1 MNYSKNGIR
10 QKQAA
15 LHATGT
21 KWSRKLFLSLL
32 NLSLL
37 GCLAL
42 AIIGA
47 SMGIGVFK
55 GIIDTAPSIEN
66 IDVTPTGFS
75 TFVYDLEGNQ
85 IGKLIAADSNRIPV
99 AQDMIPED
107 LAHAFVAIEDERFY
121 EHNGIDIKG
130 IIRAAYV
137 GVSQGFRFTEGASTI
152 TQQLLKNNVF
162 TNWVN
167 EDGFAEQVKR
177 KIQEQYLAIELS
189 KTMSKDEVLLNYMNT
204 INLGQNTLG
213 VQAASL
219 RYFNKSVNTLNLSEC
234 AVIASITQNPSR
246 FNPISH
252 PEDNAKRRSK
262 VLGNMLEQ
270 GYITQDEYDTAMA
283 DDVYSRIQT
292 VNSEVEQDSVNTYFV
307 DALTDDIME
316 DLMATGNYT
325 ETQAYTLLYSGGLK
339 IYATQDPSI
348 QAICDDVFSN
358 EENYPEGTRWQLNY
372 ELTIQ
377 KANGDYENFSTEMYR
392 AYYKEQS
399 PSFNLLYNSQEEA
412 YAAIEEYKAAVM
424 SSGDEVYGENITLT
438 PQPQVSIV
446 VQDHSTGYVVAM
458 VGGRGQKE
466 GSRTLNRA
474 TDSKRQP
481 GSTFKVVGVYA
492 PALDSAGLTLA
503 TVQNDAPFNY
513 NEGRPVGNWW
523 GNDPEDYRG
532 LNSLRQG
539 IIDSMNIVAV
549 KTLTQITPQ
558 LGFDYLKNFGF
569 TTLVDREE
577 ITVNGETQIFSD
589 IQQSLALGGVTRGV
603 TNEELTASYAAIAN
617 GGTYIKPKLYTKVLD
632 HDGNVILDNTQ
643 PQSRQVIKETTAWL
657 LTDAMVDVVT
667 SGTGTS
673 VNFGNM
679 AIAGK
684 TGTTSDYNDV
694 WFSGYTP
701 YYTAS
706 VWTGYDNNTK
716 LRNDNGERNLA
727 KKLWRATMS
736 QIHAELPSKSFE
748 MPVNGGIVTATVCSK
763 SGLLPL
769 PGVCDGTLTTEYFA
783 EGTVPTETCNV
794 HYQGMIC
801 QYSNPQ
807 LPACETCPFKVAGV
821 MEMTPVEH
829 PSLQQGSQSAQTAS
843 TPEGQQPTTPTAPIT
858 QEIVNEDGTI
868 TTITVPQTQ
877 TNYCMH
883 TAEFMTQPGAE
894 GIIEQ
899 QRNEINAM
907 LQQQAAAAAAAQQAE
922 APAQ

>member
-1 MNYSKNGIR
+1 MNYSKKGIR

-32 NLSLL
+32 NLTLL
-37 GCLAL
+37 GCLGL
-42 AIIGA
+42 VIIGA

-137 GVSQGFRFTEGASTI
+137 GVSQAFNFTEGASTI

-234 AVIASITQNPSR
+234 AVIASITQNPSKY
-246 FNPISH
+246 NPISH
-252 PEDNAKRRSK
+252 PEDNAKRRTK
-262 VLGNMLEQ
+262 VLDNMLEQ

-292 VNSEVEQDSVNTYFV
+292 VNSEVEQESVNTYFV

-339 IYATQDPSI
+339 IYATQDPNV
-348 QAICDDVFSN
+348 QTICDEVFSN
-358 EENYPEGTRWQLNY
+358 EENYPEGTRWQLSY
-372 ELTIQ
+372 ELTIK

-392 AYYKEQS
+392 TYYKEQNA
-399 PSFNLLYNSQEEA
+399 SFNLLYNSQEEA

-424 SSGDEVYGENITLT
+424 ASGDEVYGENITLT

-446 VQDHSTGYVVAM
+446 VEDHSTGYVVAM

-513 NEGRPVGNWW
+513 NEGRPVSNWW
-523 GNDPEDYRG
+523 GSKPEDYRG

-569 TTLVDREE
+569 TTLIDREE
-577 ITVNGETQIFSD
+577 ITVNGKTQIFSD

-667 SGTGTS
+667 AGTGTS

-763 SGLLPL
+763 SGLLPI

-821 MEMTPVEH
+821 MEMTPIEH
-829 PSLQQGSQSAQTAS
+829 PSLQQGTQTALAAS
-843 TPEGQQPTTPTAPIT
+843 APEGQQPVTPTTPIT
-858 QEIVNEDGTI
+858 QEVVNEDGTI

-907 LQQQAAAAAAAQQAE
+907 LQQAAAAAQAAE
-922 APAQ
+922 GAPAQ